1 MNVLPPDIVVAP
13 LGIDLGDLDR
23 ETCTTADLTMTN
35 SGDGTLVFEIVTRG
49 SGDLTVAPSL
59 GSVSPD
65 GTVILV
71 LTICA
76 GDRAPGDYQ
85 AEVVINSNDP
95 DEAAVVV
102 TVSFSV
108 PAPDIVV
115 NPALFD
121 VTRDRDELTLTELTI
136 GNVGAGSLF
145 FDISITD
152 TTPQPAVARVTSKQ
166 KESLP
171 MAPTSEQ
178 APVTAALDKL
188 TVHPLQGAEFLVID
202 HGRDKSAFAG
212 HTYDAISDTTFGALP
227 LAQMLEYDVVYFEPS
242 WGDYNSLRANM
253 DALRQYVEQGGVA
266 VINIAGNSG
275 SQNDIDPMG
284 TDYDRGIT
292 HEAEQILLPEH
303 QYITGEPYGGAPL
316 TVADFNSWGSTDH
329 GWLTNFPAGSDV
341 VLQNTDGASWLQYR
355 LGRGEVIITTLTYGW
370 GGGGARGNPLTNLAE
385 YSLALPLG
393 VSWITV
399 EPLTELV
406 QPDGSIGLVVT
417 FDSTDLDPGTYTADI
432 VVASNDPDEN
442 PTTVMATLTVLPPDI
457 QVSSQS
463 ISVFMGPDQAATETL
478 NIGNAGPG
486 TLVFDLVV
494 EELGLVTSMG
504 GPTTPLNIDS
514 LVKSLCRSN

>member
-1 MNVLPPDIVVAP
+1 
-13 LGIDLGDLDR
+13 
-23 ETCTTADLTMTN
+23 
-35 SGDGTLVFEIVTRG
+35 
-49 SGDLTVAPSL
+49 
-59 GSVSPD
+59 
-65 GTVILV
+65 
-71 LTICA
+71 
-76 GDRAPGDYQ
+76 
-85 AEVVINSNDP
+85 
-95 DEAAVVV
+95 
-102 TVSFSV
+102 
-108 PAPDIVV
+108 
-115 NPALFD
+115 
-121 VTRDRDELTLTELTI
+121 
-136 GNVGAGSLF
+136 
-145 FDISITD
+145 
-152 TTPQPAVARVTSKQ
+152 
-166 KESLP
+166 
-171 MAPTSEQ
+171 
-178 APVTAALDKL
+178 
-188 TVHPLQGAEFLVID
+188 
-202 HGRDKSAFAG
+202 
-212 HTYDAISDTTFGALP
+212 
-227 LAQMLEYDVVYFEPS
+227 
-242 WGDYNSLRANM
+242 
-253 DALRQYVEQGGVA
+253 
-266 VINIAGNSG
+266 
-275 SQNDIDPMG
+275 MG
-284 TDYDRGIT
+284 TDYDRSIT